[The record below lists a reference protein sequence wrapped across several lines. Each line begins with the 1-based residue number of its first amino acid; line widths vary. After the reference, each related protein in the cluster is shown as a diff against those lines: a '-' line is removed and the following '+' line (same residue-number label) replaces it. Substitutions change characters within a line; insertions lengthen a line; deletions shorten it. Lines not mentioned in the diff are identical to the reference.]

1 MKDESPG
8 LRKGAMIHHIAL
20 ACDDVE
26 RQTQFYTSL
35 GFNELSRHHDD
46 RGLRSVWLDCHPTIL
61 MLERADHAGKKKSRP
76 FHDKEA
82 GFHLLAFAIDAD
94 AADAWRDFLEE
105 RELLAGESGFTLYA
119 FDAERNRI
127 AFSSYP
133 DQLRRRPESPDSN
146 LRPLPDPRS

>member
-61 MLERADHAGKKKSRP
+61 MLERADHAGKKKNPAP
-76 FHDKEA
+76 FTIKRR
-82 GFHLLAFAIDAD
+82 AFICSLSPSTPMPPM
-94 AADAWRDFLEE
+94 R
-105 RELLAGESGFTLYA
+105 GETF
-119 FDAERNRI
+119 
-127 AFSSYP
+127 
-133 DQLRRRPESPDSN
+133 
-146 LRPLPDPRS
+146 